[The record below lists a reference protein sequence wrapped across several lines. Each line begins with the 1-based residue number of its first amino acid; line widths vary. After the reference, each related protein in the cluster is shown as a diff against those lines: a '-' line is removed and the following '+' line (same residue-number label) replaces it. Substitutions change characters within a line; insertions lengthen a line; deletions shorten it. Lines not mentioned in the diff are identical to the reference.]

1 MNGVRRSVLDGRG
14 REARA
19 PAVRAAIFGASLAAS
34 LALHGW
40 LWTVLPSL
48 TVGKIPL
55 RPVTREEPVRMRMDK
70 VETETDGTRDWVQ
83 PTRFRPEDPEEFA
96 RVEGKQDELLSE
108 WLEGGEA
115 GEGTW
120 EAAEPMWAGAAP
132 DGEDGVDDTEAA
144 AEAFRQ
150 EMAAV
155 EERLA
160 EAELAELPRRVVP
173 AVERVQG
180 APDVTLSAD
189 AGAIAA
195 AAAAAAQW
203 GEGGGKG
210 GAGTGSGNGG
220 GDAGIG
226 SVAAELGADESA
238 LAEVMEAAGGGEEE
252 ALADRGRILD
262 EMPEDVS
269 DAEAVERQLT
279 IRTETWGGAGDGW
292 LYFEVQIARA
302 GAESLPVLPKDVLL
316 VQDCSESITRTKL
329 GFFREGLQ
337 EYLKTITSVDR
348 INVMKYNDQVET
360 CFEDW
365 EPATAESLTKAYRYV
380 SGFTARGETDLFAP
394 LQHIAKMKRDPKRP
408 MIVLLLTDGRPTTGL
423 LDSSEIIS
431 RFTRL
436 NGGNVSMFTLG
447 AGDRVNRFLLDMLGQ
462 NNRGGTWYREER
474 AAIPVAMRQAS
485 RELSRPVLMNLRYRV
500 STDAEA
506 EIYPPA
512 LTHLYLDRPL
522 RLTGRVKDTGEDAVL
537 QVVGES
543 GGKVFDMVF
552 ELDLQGAE
560 DGGEGIRREW
570 VAQKMYVLMN
580 EYMADKNPATMAEI
594 ERLSE
599 TYNVPLP

>member
-1 MNGVRRSVLDGRG
+1 MNGVHRSVLDGRG

-40 LWTVLPSL
+40 LWTALPSL
-48 TVGKIPL
+48 TVGKISM

-70 VETETDGTRDWVQ
+70 VEPETDGTVDWVQ
-83 PTRFRPEDPEEFA
+83 PERFRPEDPSVFA
-96 RVEGKQDELLSE
+96 RVEAQQNDLLSE
-108 WLEGGEA
+108 WLESESRQ
-115 GEGTW
+115 TW
-120 EAAEPMWAGAAP
+120 EAAEPMRAGAAP
-132 DGEDGVDDTEAA
+132 EAEEPEEVRE
-144 AEAFRQ
+144 EAFRQ
-150 EMAAV
+150 EMLEV
-155 EERLA
+155 EEKRA
-160 EAELAELPRRVVP
+160 AGELALLPRRVVP
-173 AVERVQG
+173 AVERVLG
-180 APDVTLSAD
+180 APDVTLAAD
-189 AGAIAA
+189 AEAIAA
-195 AAAAAAQW
+195 AAAAVS
-203 GEGGGKG
+203 GDGGGSGRGGG
-210 GAGTGSGNGG
+210 GAAPGTM
-220 GDAGIG
+220 
-226 SVAAELGADESA
+226 AEEEEKIITPLPADESA
-238 LAEVMEAAGGGEEE
+238 LAEVMESAVPETE
-252 ALADRGRILD
+252 ALAERAQILD
-262 EMPEDVS
+262 EAPEEIS
-269 DAEAVERQLT
+269 GTTPVEQQLT

-348 INVMKYNDQVET
+348 INVMRYNDQVET

-365 EPATAESLTKAYRYV
+365 EPATTESLTKAYRYV

-485 RELSRPVLMNLRYRV
+485 RELSRPVLMNLRYRI
-500 STDAEA
+500 STDAES

-552 ELDLQGAE
+552 ELDLKGAE

-580 EYMADKNPATMAEI
+580 DYMASKNPATMDEI
-594 ERLSE
+594 VRLSE

>member
-1 MNGVRRSVLDGRG
+1 MNGVSSGIPGGG

-40 LWTVLPSL
+40 LWTALPSIM
-48 TVGKIPL
+48 VGKIAL
-55 RPVTREEPVRMRMDK
+55 RPVAREEPVRMHMDK
-70 VETETDGTRDWVQ
+70 VEPESDGTRDWVQ
-83 PTRFRPEDPEEFA
+83 PARFRPEDPTVFA
-96 RVEGKQDELLSE
+96 RVEAQQNDLLSE
-108 WLEGGEA
+108 WLESESQA
-115 GEGTW
+115 AW
-120 EAAEPMWAGAAP
+120 EAAEPMRAGAAP
-132 DGEDGVDDTEAA
+132 EAEGMEDSEEARE
-144 AEAFRQ
+144 EAFRQ
-150 EMAAV
+150 EMLEV
-155 EERLA
+155 EEKRA
-160 EAELAELPRRVVP
+160 AGELATLPRRVVP

-180 APDVTLSAD
+180 APDVTLAAD
-189 AGAIAA
+189 AKAIAA
-195 AAAAAAQW
+195 AAAAVS
-203 GEGGGKG
+203 GGGGRGRSGG
-210 GAGTGSGNGG
+210 GAAVGTM
-220 GDAGIG
+220 
-226 SVAAELGADESA
+226 AEEEEEIIAPLPADESA
-238 LAEVMEAAGGGEEE
+238 LVEVMESAVPEPE
-252 ALADRGRILD
+252 ALAERSQILD
-262 EMPEDVS
+262 EAPEEIS
-269 DAEAVERQLT
+269 ETTPVEQQLT

-348 INVMKYNDQVET
+348 INVMRYNDQVET

-365 EPATAESLTKAYRYV
+365 EPATTESLTKAYRYV

-394 LQHIAKMKRDPKRP
+394 LQYIARMKRDPKRP

-447 AGDRVNRFLLDMLGQ
+447 AGDKVNRFLLDMLGQ
-462 NNRGGTWYREER
+462 NNRGGTWYREDR
-474 AAIPVAMRQAS
+474 AAIPLAMRQAS

-552 ELDLQGAE
+552 ELDLKGAD

-580 EYMADKNPATMAEI
+580 DYMASKNPATMDEI
-594 ERLSE
+594 VRLSE
-599 TYNVPLP
+599 EYNVPLP

>member
-14 REARA
+14 REVRA
-19 PAVRAAIFGASLAAS
+19 PAARAAIFGASLAAS

-40 LWTVLPSL
+40 LWTALPSL
-48 TVGKIPL
+48 TVGKIAM
-55 RPVTREEPVRMRMDK
+55 RPVAREEPVRMRMDK
-70 VETETDGTRDWVQ
+70 VEPETDGTADWVQ
-83 PTRFRPEDPEEFA
+83 PARFRPEDPSVFA
-96 RVEGKQDELLSE
+96 RVEAQQDDLLSE
-108 WLEGGEA
+108 WLESESRQ
-115 GEGTW
+115 TW
-120 EAAEPMWAGAAP
+120 EAAEPMRAGAAP
-132 DGEDGVDDTEAA
+132 EAEEPEEVRE
-144 AEAFRQ
+144 EAFRQ
-150 EMAAV
+150 EMLEV
-155 EERLA
+155 EEQRA
-160 EAELAELPRRVVP
+160 AGELAALPRRVVP
-173 AVERVQG
+173 AVERVLG
-180 APDVTLSAD
+180 APDVTLAAD
-189 AGAIAA
+189 AEAIAA
-195 AAAAAAQW
+195 AAAAVS
-203 GEGGGKG
+203 GDGGGSGRGGG
-210 GAGTGSGNGG
+210 GAAPGTLA
-220 GDAGIG
+220 DEEEETIAP
-226 SVAAELGADESA
+226 LPADESA
-238 LAEVMEAAGGGEEE
+238 LAEVMESAVPETE
-252 ALADRGRILD
+252 ALAERAQILD
-262 EMPEDVS
+262 EAREEISETTP
-269 DAEAVERQLT
+269 VEQQLT

-348 INVMKYNDQVET
+348 INVMRYNDQVET

-436 NGGNVSMFTLG
+436 NGGNASMFTLG

-474 AAIPVAMRQAS
+474 AAIPAAMRQAS
-485 RELSRPVLMNLRYRV
+485 RELGRPVLMNLRYRI
-500 STDAEA
+500 STDAES

-552 ELDLQGAE
+552 ELDLKGAE

-580 EYMADKNPATMAEI
+580 EYMASKNPATMDEI
-594 ERLSE
+594 VRLSE

>member
-1 MNGVRRSVLDGRG
+1 M
-14 REARA
+14 
-19 PAVRAAIFGASLAAS
+19 
-34 LALHGW
+34 
-40 LWTVLPSL
+40 
-48 TVGKIPL
+48 

-70 VETETDGTRDWVQ
+70 VEPETDGTVDWVQ
-83 PTRFRPEDPEEFA
+83 PERFRPEDPSVFA
-96 RVEGKQDELLSE
+96 RVEAQQNDLLSE
-108 WLEGGEA
+108 WLESESRQ
-115 GEGTW
+115 TW
-120 EAAEPMWAGAAP
+120 EAAEPMRAGAAP
-132 DGEDGVDDTEAA
+132 EAEEPEEVRE
-144 AEAFRQ
+144 EAFRQ
-150 EMAAV
+150 EMLEV
-155 EERLA
+155 EEKRA
-160 EAELAELPRRVVP
+160 AGELASLPRRVVP
-173 AVERVQG
+173 AVERVLG
-180 APDVTLSAD
+180 APDVTLAAD
-189 AGAIAA
+189 AEAIAA
-195 AAAAAAQW
+195 AAAAVS
-203 GEGGGKG
+203 GDGGSGRGGG
-210 GAGTGSGNGG
+210 GAAPGTM
-220 GDAGIG
+220 
-226 SVAAELGADESA
+226 AEEEEEIITPLPADESA
-238 LAEVMEAAGGGEEE
+238 LAEVMESAVPETE
-252 ALADRGRILD
+252 ALAERAQILD
-262 EMPEDVS
+262 EAPEEIS
-269 DAEAVERQLT
+269 ETTPVEQQLT

-348 INVMKYNDQVET
+348 INVMRYNDQVET

-365 EPATAESLTKAYRYV
+365 EPATTESLTKAYRYV

-500 STDAEA
+500 STDAES

-552 ELDLQGAE
+552 ELDLKGAE

-580 EYMADKNPATMAEI
+580 DYMASKNPATMDEI
-594 ERLSE
+594 VRLSE